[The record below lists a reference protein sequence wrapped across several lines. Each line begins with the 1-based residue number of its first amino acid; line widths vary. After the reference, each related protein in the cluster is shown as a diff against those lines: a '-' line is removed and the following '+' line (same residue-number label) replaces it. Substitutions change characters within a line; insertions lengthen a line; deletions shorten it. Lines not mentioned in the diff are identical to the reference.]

1 MNGLSDAEKEFI
13 SFVLNRYV
21 ESGFEELNQD
31 RLPQLLKLKY
41 HALSDAE
48 NKLGSV
54 EKIREAFFAF
64 QEELY
69 QK

>member
-1 MNGLSDAEKEFI
+1 MTGLSEAEKEFI
-13 SFVLNRYV
+13 EFVLRRYV

-31 RLPQLLKLKY
+31 RLPQLLRLKY
-41 HALSDAE
+41 HSITDAE
-48 NKLGSV
+48 KQLGDP
-54 EKIREAFFAF
+54 EKIRNAFFAF